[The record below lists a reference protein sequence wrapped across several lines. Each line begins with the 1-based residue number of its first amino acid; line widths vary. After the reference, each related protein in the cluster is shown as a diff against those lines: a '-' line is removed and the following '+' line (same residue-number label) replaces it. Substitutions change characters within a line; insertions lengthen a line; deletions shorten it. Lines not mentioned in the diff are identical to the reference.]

1 MDTAAARLLLQLPSG
16 RRVSLP
22 VPRQAC
28 LGLTRAVVFVTGQ
41 LARGRAGPTT
51 EATGG
56 EDWRDACWRLAGAS
70 PPVATW
76 LAAAERGLSLPAVAG
91 GGRPEQRLLRLWL
104 ERLRADLVTPASPQA
119 GVRLRAVQPVS
130 AVFWSGLLRGHR
142 PALAEPAAEAVPR
155 AIAGSWLEL
164 LDRWSARPEA
174 AAAAPASGASEAS
187 LDGEADPAA
196 VLLEETIAGATAV
209 EGLASDFEVRVATAR
224 LDAIRELAYGAGHE
238 INNPLANIAARAQA
252 LLPDESDPERC
263 RRLATI
269 VDQAF
274 RARDMIGGLM
284 IFARPPRPQPS
295 ATAITEV
302 VTRVVESLLPAAEN
316 RGVRLVFSPPPAAV
330 TVLVDR
336 NQVEDSLRAVVLN
349 GIESI
354 TGGGTVAIETTSADR
369 PEGRCCLVT
378 VTDNGA
384 GMSRETVERMFDPFF
399 SGREA
404 GRGIGLG
411 LSKALRLIDANGG
424 RIAVASRPRQGTT
437 VSITLPLVVAGP

>member
-1 MDTAAARLLLQLPSG
+1 MDTAAARLLLQLPSE

-28 LGLTRAVVFVTGQ
+28 LGLTRAVVFITGQ
-41 LARGRAGPTT
+41 LARGRAGSTT
-51 EATGG
+51 EATVG

-70 PPVATW
+70 PSVAIW
-76 LAAAERGLSLPAVAG
+76 LAVTERGLSLPAVAG
-91 GGRPEQRLLRLWL
+91 GGQPEQRLLRLWL

-119 GVRLRAVQPVS
+119 GVRLRAAQPVP
-130 AVFWSGLLRGHR
+130 AVFWSGLVRGHW
-142 PALAEPAAEAVPR
+142 PALAAPVAEAVPR
-155 AIAGSWLEL
+155 AIVGGWIER
-164 LDRWSARPEA
+164 LDRWSIRPEA
-174 AAAAPASGASEAS
+174 TAPDDGASEAS
-187 LDGEADPAA
+187 LASDADPAA
-196 VLLEETIAGATAV
+196 VLLEEAIAGATAV

-252 LLPDESDPERC
+252 LLPDESDPERR

-295 ATAITEV
+295 ATAIAEV

-316 RGVRLVFSPPPAAV
+316 RGVRLVFSPPPAAI

-336 NQVEDSLRAVVLN
+336 SQIEDSLRAVVLN

-354 TGGGTVAIETTSADR
+354 TGGGTVAVETTPADR
-369 PEGRCCLVT
+369 PEGSCCLVT

-424 RIAVASRPRQGTT
+424 RIAVASRPRQGST
-437 VSITLPLVVAGP
+437 VSITLPLVVGGP